1 MGEEVEATVVPDK
14 QNKES
19 GKNIEKY
26 SADVGKMDE
35 EVEAS
40 RVPDQQNDETIGGLE
55 YIKKLINKYND
66 KIEKRVEAKEI
77 FEEAISD
84 T

>member
-14 QNKES
+14 QNEES
-19 GKNIEKY
+19 SNNIEKY

-40 RVPDQQNDETIGGLE
+40 IVPDQ
-55 YIKKLINKYND
+55 
-66 KIEKRVEAKEI
+66 
-77 FEEAISD
+77 
-84 T
+84 